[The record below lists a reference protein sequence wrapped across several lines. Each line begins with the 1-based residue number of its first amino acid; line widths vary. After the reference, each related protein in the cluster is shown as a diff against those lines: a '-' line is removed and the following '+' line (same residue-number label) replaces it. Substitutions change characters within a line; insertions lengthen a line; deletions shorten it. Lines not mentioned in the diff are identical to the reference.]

1 MDLRIA
7 VTEHIYSDQF
17 FRYTYSRASTATQRE
32 VRISGLILKPTLLYP
47 YLYYYT

>member
-32 VRISGLILKPTLLYP
+32 VRISGLISKPTLLYP